1 MIGTT
6 HRLGGLAVGAAIPL
20 VMKLY
25 LNIEIENPLVFV
37 SLTMA
42 GGGVGS
48 IIPDIDSNNSI
59 VGRRFKKL
67 SKFISSKFGHRGGTH
82 TILSVVLFS
91 FFMFFI
97 ARKLESFLSSG
108 INDKKVLIFASINS
122 IIIAGSTLFALS
134 SIPNKYRG
142 VLSKRNDI
150 FIIIALTLATVFFT
164 FDNKE
169 NLLGYIDIYLLGIV
183 LGYISHIF
191 LDLLTKEGVPLLRP
205 LLKIRFKFSP
215 FRTGGIIEFI
225 SKTCSFFI
233 IIFCLM
239 KLLN

>member
-1 MIGTT
+1 MLGPT
-6 HRLGGLAVGAAIPL
+6 HRLGGIAVGAAIPL
-20 VMKLY
+20 VIRSY
-25 LNIEIENPLVFV
+25 FNIEIENTLVFV

-42 GGGVGS
+42 GGAIGS
-48 IIPDIDSNNSI
+48 IIPDIDSSTSMI
-59 VGRRFKKL
+59 GRRFKHI

-82 TILSVVLFS
+82 TILSVFLFT

-97 ARKLESFLSSG
+97 AKKLEAFLSSG
-108 INDKKVLIFASINS
+108 VNDKKILIFASINAV
-122 IIIAGSTLFALS
+122 IIAGSALFALS

-142 VLSKRNDI
+142 ILAKRNDI
-150 FIIIALTLATVFFT
+150 FIVIFLTLATVFFT

-169 NLLGYIDIYLLGIV
+169 NLLQYINIYLIGIV

-205 LLKIRFKFSP
+205 LLKMKFKFSL
-215 FRTGGIIEFI
+215 FKTGGFIEFI